1 MANLTGRER
10 AAYVQKMFT
19 RIAPRYDLM
28 NRLMTFGQD
37 MRWRRTVIAKAEIP
51 PGGRALD
58 LGTGTGDIALAIR
71 ETHPAAQVV
80 AADFTL
86 EMMRVGRARPG
97 GDALPWNSADAL
109 NLPYPDAA
117 FDAVVSGF
125 LMRNVSDLPRALREQ
140 RRILKPGGRIVILD
154 TTRPR
159 KNLLTPF
166 IKLHMNFII
175 PFLGRLITGE
185 TEAYAYLPETSQNFL
200 DAETLAERMREA
212 GFSEVGFVRVN
223 FGTVGI
229 HWGGASQ
236 RVGESASRR
245 VGESASRRVSESA
258 NRRVGESANR

>member
-1 MANLTGRER
+1 MAHLTGTER
-10 AAYVQKMFT
+10 STYVQKMFT

-37 MRWRRTVIAKAEIP
+37 MRWRRTVIAQAAIP
-51 PGGRALD
+51 AGGRVLD
-58 LGTGTGDIALAIR
+58 LGAGTGDIALAIR
-71 ETHPAAQVV
+71 AARPDAHPL
-80 AADFTL
+80 AADFTF
-86 EMMRVGRARPG
+86 EMMRVGQARPG
-97 GDALPWNSADAL
+97 GEALPWNSADAL

-140 RRILKPGGRIVILD
+140 RRVLKPGGRIVILD

-159 KNLLTPF
+159 KNLLTPL

-200 DAETLAERMREA
+200 DAETLAARLQEA
-212 GFSEVGFVRVN
+212 GFGEVGFVRVN

-229 HWGGASQ
+229 HWGK
-236 RVGESASRR
+236 R
-245 VGESASRRVSESA
+245 
-258 NRRVGESANR
+258 